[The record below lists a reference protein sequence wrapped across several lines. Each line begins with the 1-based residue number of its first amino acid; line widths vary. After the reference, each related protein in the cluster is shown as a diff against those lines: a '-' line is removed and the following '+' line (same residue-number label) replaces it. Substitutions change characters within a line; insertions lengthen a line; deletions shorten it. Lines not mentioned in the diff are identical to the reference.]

1 MMKRKHKFYRIFCI
15 LLSCLISLAACSRT
29 EDAQPSPSGTEDAH
43 PSPSGT
49 EGLPSFPDGENT
61 DVAVDEDAF
70 YDVAS
75 ELKDG
80 RFLGMQFWQG
90 EPVQLWMSEPAT
102 EDGKTF
108 VSVYMYRRD
117 GTREVCIERMDEST
131 ARMIYIRDAE
141 GCCYTVSGEI
151 GNKKIA
157 RLDSTG
163 KVQYIVP
170 LEGSLWDLC
179 ALADGRLA
187 LLTSKGNSTAGGYN
201 LLLLDSEGKLTT
213 VFEAEK
219 TTREPIL
226 GVSEDGL
233 LMLMGDYVYRVNLM
247 DGKREQIY
255 SFRQTA
261 YVVQDP
267 VGFSDI
273 QDFHMDSDGGFVIL
287 RRGQDGSAKCE
298 TIKLV
303 ALNKDKKDV
312 ILRATGIINQE
323 TWLKERILEFNNSQ
337 EDYRVVIDAFE
348 DGGDLDDFVTA
359 TGVEL
364 ATGKGPEILMGSML
378 TESVSGLIEK
388 GILMD
393 LAPLMKQ
400 SGIREEDYFPV
411 TFDMWKTGDRIYCL
425 FFDMDVREQLMS
437 TAVLGDV
444 RNPSIEQLADAMLA
458 YPKQTV
464 YYDPLYYGQ
473 DSAATILTELLQGS
487 ETLWGMVDWE
497 KGTCDFG
504 GELFGK
510 LLEAAKRYRCDERN
524 KRQEI
529 TSMKYL
535 STISTIYYNFYTREE
550 EEAGGYAPI
559 GILFDD
565 GHHPVPAMGDST
577 RRSLMINANAA
588 NRDGAWEFVK
598 FLLSEEAQEKLAET
612 LLSSMPVK
620 KSVFEKLMDKEI
632 ANGPT
637 EIGMKKAFEGPITR
651 ERADEIEAFLESA
664 RALPYKTETILEIIQ
679 EESRDYFNGS
689 KSIEQVAAIIENRV
703 QLYLDE
709 QRKR

>member
-1 MMKRKHKFYRIFCI
+1 MMKRNHKFYRIFCI
-15 LLSCLISLAACSRT
+15 FISCLISLAACGGNEEENVQT
-29 EDAQPSPSGTEDAH
+29 
-43 PSPSGT
+43 SPSGT
-49 EGLPSFPDGENT
+49 EGPPSSPDGENM

-75 ELKDG
+75 ELKRG
-80 RFLGMQFWQG
+80 RLLGMQFWQG
-90 EPVQLWMSEPAT
+90 EPVQLWMSEPVT
-102 EDGKTF
+102 EGGETS
-108 VSVYMYRRD
+108 VSVYMYRKD
-117 GTREVCIERMDEST
+117 GTREVCIERMDESA
-131 ARMIYIRDAE
+131 ARMIYIRDQE
-141 GCCYTVSGEI
+141 GCCYSVSGEAD
-151 GNKKIA
+151 NKKIA
-157 RLDSTG
+157 RLDSAG
-163 KVQYIVP
+163 KTQYTVP
-170 LEGSLWDLC
+170 LGGNLWDLC

-187 LLTSKGNSTAGGYN
+187 LLTSKGSSTAGGFN
-201 LLLLDSEGKLTT
+201 LFLLDSEGKLST
-213 VFEAEK
+213 VFEAE
-219 TTREPIL
+219 RMDRRPIL

-233 LMLMGDYVYRVNLM
+233 LMLMGDYVYRVNLT
-247 DGKREQIY
+247 DGKREQAY

-273 QDFHMDSDGGFVIL
+273 QDFHMGADGGFVIL
-287 RRGQDGSAKCE
+287 RAGQNGSAKCE

-303 ALNKDKKDV
+303 AQNRDKKDV
-312 ILRATGIINQE
+312 TLRATGIINQE

-364 ATGKGPEILMGSML
+364 ATGKGPEILMGGML

-393 LAPLMKQ
+393 LAPLMEQ
-400 SGIREEDYFPV
+400 SGIREEEYFPI
-411 TFDMWKTGDRIYCL
+411 TFDMWRTEDSIYCL
-425 FFDMDVREQLMS
+425 YYDIWVQEQLIS

-444 RNPSIEQLADAMLA
+444 REPSIEQLADAMLA

-464 YYDPLYYGQ
+464 YYDTVYGE
-473 DSAATILTELLQGS
+473 DSASAILTELLQGS

-510 LLEAAKRYRCDERN
+510 LLEAAKRYRRDERN
-524 KRQEI
+524 SHQKKITRQKDLD
-529 TSMKYL
+529 SVNG
-535 STISTIYYNFYTREE
+535 IYFNFYTRAE

-565 GHHPVPAMGDST
+565 GHHPVPAKPQPM
-577 RRSLMINANAA
+577 RRSLMLNANAA
-588 NRDGAWEFVK
+588 NRDGAWEFMK
-598 FLLSEEAQEKLAET
+598 FLLSEEAQEKHAET
-612 LLSSMPVK
+612 ALSRMPVK
-620 KSVFEKLMDKEI
+620 KSVFEALIEREI
-632 ANGPT
+632 ADGPSKNLAK
-637 EIGMKKAFEGPITR
+637 EHMIFKGSLTR

-664 RALPYKTETILEIIQ
+664 RALPYKTEPILNIVR
-679 EESRDYFNGS
+679 EESQYYFNGS
-689 KSIEQVAAIIENRV
+689 KSIEQVADIIKNRV

-709 QRKR
+709 QRKK